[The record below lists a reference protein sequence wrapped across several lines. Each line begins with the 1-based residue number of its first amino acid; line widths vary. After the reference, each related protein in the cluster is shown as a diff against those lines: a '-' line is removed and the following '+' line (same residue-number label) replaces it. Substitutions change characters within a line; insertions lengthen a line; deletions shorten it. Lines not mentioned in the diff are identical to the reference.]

1 MIQINFSSRR
11 IDNDLLIE
19 GLAIVGLALIGGL
32 VPDAAL
38 QSEDLEPDAD
48 EQEPADGGPS
58 T

>member
-38 QSEDLEPDAD
+38 QSEDLEPESDAPD
-48 EQEPADGGPS
+48 AADGGPS